1 MLRRAKTGSRALKTR
16 AIGVGR
22 LCTRKEGRKE
32 AVEPGGK
39 KNEKKRTKRDVSYGR
54 GRGRGRYLVTFG
66 LASTFRLSQG
76 YVPKDRLK
84 RNPQKGWKREVKG
97 RENEKARH
105 QAKVRRKEAK
115 SEEKSG

>member
-1 MLRRAKTGSRALKTR
+1 MY
-16 AIGVGR
+16 
-22 LCTRKEGRKE
+22 KEGRKE
-32 AVEPGGK
+32 AVEPGRKK
-39 KNEKKRTKRDVSYGR
+39 KNEKKGLKETSLRGGEVS
-54 GRGRGRYLVTFG
+54 RYLG

-84 RNPQKGWKREVKG
+84 RNPQKGWRKE